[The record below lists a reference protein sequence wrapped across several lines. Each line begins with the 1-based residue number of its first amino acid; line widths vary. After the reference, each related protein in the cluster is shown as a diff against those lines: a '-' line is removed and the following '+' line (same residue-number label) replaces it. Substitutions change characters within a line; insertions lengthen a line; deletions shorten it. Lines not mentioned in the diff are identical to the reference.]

1 MANDIFTKA
10 LSMGPIDDEWSIEEQ
25 TDDQIIFKGAFG
37 HAAVSADGKVTSKVS
52 KYVEMLEAA
61 IKGEELPVK
70 PKAATKT
77 NGQANTSIAARK
89 PVGEVLVKPGDSLT
103 LEKVREYFCKTA
115 TDEECAFALE
125 VCAIRGLNPFKRD
138 CFFIKY
144 GGADPKLEIVVSKDF
159 FMKKAMTNPDFQYF
173 KAGVTV
179 QRGEEV
185 QNVDRY
191 YAYPGETLLGGW
203 AETKRRSI
211 EVPFRAEIPLSGFK
225 KDNKF
230 WNSQPGPGHMI
241 RKCAGS
247 IVLREA
253 FAEDF
258 SGLYDEVEMG
268 IDPEKEIVGGGKGQ

>member
-1 MANDIFTKA
+1 MASDSAIFERVMRMPA
-10 LSMGPIDDEWSIEEQ
+10 LDSEWQIEEQ
-25 TDDQIIFKGAFG
+25 TDDQIIFRGEFG
-37 HAAVSADGKVTSKVS
+37 HACVKADGKVISQVPP
-52 KYVEMLEAA
+52 YVAALEAV

-70 PKAATKT
+70 PKATRSQENKAIMPNQAKKSA
-77 NGQANTSIAARK
+77 NGA
-89 PVGEVLVKPGDSLT
+89 LVKPGDSLT

-144 GGADPKLEIVVSKDF
+144 GGADPKLEIIVSKDF
-159 FMKKAMTNPDFQYF
+159 FMKKAMTHPDFQYF

-179 QRGEEV
+179 QKGDEV
-185 QNVDRY
+185 HNADRY

-211 EVPFRAEIPLSGFK
+211 DVPFRAEIPLSGFK

-268 IDPEKEIVGGGKGQ
+268 IDPTKEITV